1 MLKKLFALSDQ
12 GVRELRRGIAATTIA
27 HLCLMAPVSLLMLV
41 TMGLLDRICG
51 NTGLTMK
58 PSAILLMAAALLL
71 LIFITQ
77 WIQYNLTYKVA
88 YEESANR
95 RITLAEKLRRLPL
108 SFFGQRDLSD
118 LTTTMMGDCSKL
130 ERVFSNAVPSLFGTV
145 IMFVIVSVGLLLIDW
160 RMGLCIVLPVPVA
173 AWILLAARKAQTK
186 AENQNYDAQRAA
198 YDGVQEYLD
207 AVQELRSA
215 GLEQEYLDGV
225 EKKLDYVVTC
235 AFRNELAPGTAVTL
249 AQLTVRFGLVAVLLA
264 GGMLVAQNTLSV
276 NMFILYL
283 LVAGRIY
290 EPFGSCFMLMAEL
303 FSAFVSIGRTKEME
317 AAVEQTGRPVCEN
330 HGYDIE
336 FKNVS
341 FSYNEEPVLNEV
353 SFVAKQGQITAL
365 VGPSGS
371 GKSTVSRLAAR
382 FWDADFGQVLLGGVD
397 VTTVE
402 PETLFKNYA
411 IVFQEVTLFDN
422 SVMEN
427 IRLGRAGA
435 TDEEVLAAARA
446 AQCEEFISRLPEGY
460 HSNIGE
466 NGCALSGGERQ
477 RISIA
482 RAILKDAPVVILDEA
497 TASMD
502 AENESMV
509 QQALSVLLR
518 GKTVLVIAHRMRTIA
533 NVDKVVVL
541 DQGRVVEMG
550 APEELLEQNGLFH
563 RLVEAQAV
571 PEKAIV

>member
-12 GVRELRRGIAATTIA
+12 GARELKHGIIATTIG
-27 HLCLMAPVSLLMLV
+27 HLCIMAPISLLMMV
-41 TMGLLDRICG
+41 TMGLLDDICG
-51 NTGLTMK
+51 NAGFTMQ
-58 PSAILLMAAALLL
+58 PYAVLLMATALLL

-145 IMFVIVSVGLLLIDW
+145 IMFGIVSVGLLVMDW

-173 AWILLAARKAQTK
+173 ALILLVARKAQVR
-186 AENQNYDAQRAA
+186 AEERNYDAHRAA

-215 GLEQEYLDGV
+215 SQEQEYLDGV
-225 EKKLDYVVTC
+225 EKKLNHVVKC

-249 AQLTVRFGLVAVLLA
+249 AQLMVRYGLVAVLLV
-264 GGMLVAQNTLSV
+264 GGLLVTKNMLSV

-303 FSAFVSIGRTKEME
+303 FSSFVSIERAKEME
-317 AAVEQTGRPVCEN
+317 ATAEQTGRPVCN
-330 HGYDIE
+330 NDGYDIE
-336 FKNVS
+336 FKDVS

-382 FWDADFGQVLLGGVD
+382 FWDADKGHVLLGGVD

-402 PETLFKNYA
+402 PETLFRNYS
-411 IVFQEVTLFDN
+411 IVFQDVTLFDN

-435 TDEEVLAAARA
+435 TDEEVLEAARA
-446 AQCEEFISRLPEGY
+446 ARCDEFVSRLPDGY

-502 AENESMV
+502 AENETLI
-509 QQALSVLLR
+509 QQALSVLLHD
-518 GKTVLVIAHRMRTIA
+518 KTVLVIAHRMRTIA

-541 DQGRVVEMG
+541 EQGRVTETG
-550 APEELLEQNGLFH
+550 TPEELLKKKGLFY
-563 RLVEAQAV
+563 RLATVQCGQL
-571 PEKAIV
+571 

>member
-12 GVRELRRGIAATTIA
+12 GARELRHGIIATTIG
-27 HLCLMAPVSLLMLV
+27 HLCLMAPISLLMLV

-51 NTGLTMK
+51 NTGLTIR
-58 PSAILLMAAALLL
+58 PYAILLMAVALLL
-71 LIFITQ
+71 LIFLTQ
-77 WIQYNLTYKVA
+77 WIQYDLTYKVA
-88 YEESANR
+88 YGESANR
-95 RITLAEKLRRLPL
+95 RIALAEKLRRLPL

-130 ERVFSNAVPSLFGTV
+130 ERVFSNAVPGLFGTIV
-145 IMFVIVSVGLLLIDW
+145 MFVIVSVGLLAIDW
-160 RMGLCIVLPVPVA
+160 RMGLCIVLPAPA
-173 AWILLAARKAQTK
+173 AALILLAARKAQVR
-186 AENQNYDAQRAA
+186 AEGRNYDAHRAA

-225 EKKLDYVVTC
+225 EKKLDHVVKC
-235 AFRNELAPGTAVTL
+235 AFRNELAPGIAVTL

-264 GGMLVAQNTLSV
+264 GGMLVARNALSV

-290 EPFGSCFMLMAEL
+290 EPFGSCFILMAEL
-303 FSAFVSIGRTKEME
+303 FSAFVSISRTREME
-317 AAVEQTGRPVCEN
+317 AAAEQTGRPVCEN
-330 HGYDIE
+330 DGYDIE
-336 FKNVS
+336 FKNVF
-341 FSYNEEPVLNEV
+341 FSYNEEPVLNGV

-382 FWDADFGQVLLGGVD
+382 FWDADAGQVLLGGVD

-411 IVFQEVTLFDN
+411 IVFQDVTLFDN

-446 AQCEEFISRLPEGY
+446 AQCEEFVSRLPEGY

-477 RISIA
+477 RVSIA

-502 AENESMV
+502 AENETLV
-509 QQALSVLLR
+509 QQALSVLLQ

-533 NVDKVVVL
+533 NVDQVVVL
-541 DQGRVVEMG
+541 EQGRVAETG
-550 APEELLEQNGLFH
+550 TPQELLAQKGSFY
-563 RLVEAQAV
+563 RLAAAQAGHC
-571 PEKAIV
+571 